1 MRIDNVIPDS
11 QEINNNFMN
20 ENPLEE
26 CMFNS
31 LYNEDLDKEE
41 LNEKTEL
48 IEIVLS
54 LSKENDDDL
63 RSNEVKVQ
71 EVEKISKGLIL
82 KELSKNLKYAFLG
95 EEKSK
100 PVIIATDL
108 TTKKEKEVVEIL
120 IKHEEAIA

>member
-100 PVIIATDL
+100 PVIITTDL
-108 TTKKEKEVVEIL
+108 TTEKEKEVIEIL
-120 IKHEEAIA
+120 RKHEEAIA